1 VVLYGETLFLL
12 ALRFKSITLNKAF
25 YTILLA
31 LTFGYSQSYAQRYW
45 SLEECVQSAL
55 GNNITLKQ
63 RNLNVQSSNADLKQS
78 KLGLLPN
85 VNGQATNIWNIG
97 FAINPITNTTTRDA
111 TFRNNSFGLN
121 ASMNVFNGFQQ
132 TNSVR
137 LQESNLKAAQYDEQ
151 TTKNNI
157 ALQVCNA
164 FMQVLM
170 NEEITQSRKL
180 QTEATKSQLI
190 RQEKMYELGGINKT
204 RVLQLRAQ
212 LANEELQTVTAEA
225 QLTQSYLT
233 LWQSINIIPDT
244 MNKVKKPEFDVTTIE
259 REVRTVKD
267 VYEVYISTSPELKA
281 VQQRERSA
289 DISKFVALG
298 ARSPRLS
305 FNAGLNSFYTTQNQR
320 GVGSPVSVPFPIGVD
335 INGNPVFSSV
345 QRYTTSEVV
354 PFNTQFEQNFGRNYG
369 LTLAVPIFNGWQ
381 VNTNVQ
387 KSKINRMSAELN
399 KEQLKQD
406 VMRNVSQAY
415 VDFNSSWKRYEA
427 SVLSYDA
434 SKESYLLAEQQYNLG
449 ALSIN
454 EYLSTKN
461 TYLQAETTFL
471 QAKYEF
477 VFRRKV
483 LDFYLGKSLY

>member
-1 VVLYGETLFLL
+1 M
-12 ALRFKSITLNKAF
+12 TLNKAF
-25 YTILLA
+25 YTILFVVMLHP
-31 LTFGYSQSYAQRYW
+31 TKSFAQRFW

-55 GNNITLKQ
+55 QNNINLKQ
-63 RNLNVQSSNADLKQS
+63 RTLTVQSSNADLKQS
-78 KLGLLPN
+78 KLAMLPSI
-85 VNGQATNIWNIG
+85 NGQATNIWNIG
-97 FAINPITNTTTRDA
+97 FAINPVTNTSTRDA

-121 ASMNVFNGFQQ
+121 ASMNLFNGLQQ
-132 TNSVR
+132 TNTVR
-137 LQESNLKAAQYDEQ
+137 LQESNLKAAQFDEQ

-180 QTEATKSQLI
+180 QTEATKSQLT
-190 RQEKMYELGGINKT
+190 RQEKMYELGGVNKT

-225 QLTQSYLT
+225 QLIQSYLT
-233 LWQSINIIPDT
+233 LWQSMNIIPDT
-244 MNKVKKPEFDVTTIE
+244 MNKVKKPEIDVTNIE

-267 VYEVYISTSPELKA
+267 VYEVYVTSSPEFKA

-289 DISKFVALG
+289 EISKYVALG

-320 GVGSPVSVPFPIGVD
+320 GVGTPTSVQIPIGVD
-335 INGNPVFSSV
+335 INGNPVYTV
-345 QRYTTSEVV
+345 TQRYTSSEVV
-354 PFNTQFEQNFGRNYG
+354 PFNTQVDQNFGRNYG
-369 LTLAVPIFNGWQ
+369 LTLSVPIFNGWQ
-381 VNTNVQ
+381 VNTNIQ
-387 KSKINRMSAELN
+387 KSKINRLSAELN

-461 TYLQAETTFL
+461 TFLQAETTFL

-477 VFRRKV
+477 MFRRKV

>member
-1 VVLYGETLFLL
+1 
-12 ALRFKSITLNKAF
+12 
-25 YTILLA
+25 
-31 LTFGYSQSYAQRYW
+31 
-45 SLEECVQSAL
+45 
-55 GNNITLKQ
+55 
-63 RNLNVQSSNADLKQS
+63 
-78 KLGLLPN
+78 
-85 VNGQATNIWNIG
+85 
-97 FAINPITNTTTRDA
+97 
-111 TFRNNSFGLN
+111 
-121 ASMNVFNGFQQ
+121 
-132 TNSVR
+132 
-137 LQESNLKAAQYDEQ
+137 
-151 TTKNNI
+151 
-157 ALQVCNA
+157 
-164 FMQVLM
+164 
-170 NEEITQSRKL
+170 
-180 QTEATKSQLI
+180 
-190 RQEKMYELGGINKT
+190 
-204 RVLQLRAQ
+204 LQLRAQ
-212 LANEELQTVTAEA
+212 LANEELLTVTAEA
-225 QLTQSYLT
+225 QLIQSYLT
-233 LWQSINIIPDT
+233 LWQSMNIIPDT
-244 MNKVKKPEFDVTTIE
+244 INKVKKPEFDVTTIE

-320 GVGSPVSVPFPIGVD
+320 GVGTPVSVPFPIGVD

-345 QRYTTSEVV
+345 QRYTSSEVV

-427 SVLSYDA
+427 SIISYDA

-449 ALSIN
+449 SLSIN